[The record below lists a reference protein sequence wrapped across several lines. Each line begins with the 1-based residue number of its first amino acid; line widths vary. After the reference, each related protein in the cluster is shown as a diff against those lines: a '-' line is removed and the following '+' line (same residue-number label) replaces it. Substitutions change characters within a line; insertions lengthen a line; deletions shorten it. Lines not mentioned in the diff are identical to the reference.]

1 MSQRI
6 LKVNQLIKKELSQI
20 ILKEAE
26 FPKEALVTLTRVETL
41 PNLSECKVWISVIP
55 EGRFKEVFKILSRNI
70 YFIQQKLNK
79 RLKMKRVPKIR
90 FLEERK
96 TAEASKIEE
105 ILEKLKKE
113 EK

>member
-1 MSQRI
+1 MGQRI

-20 ILKEAE
+20 ILKEVE
-26 FPKEALVTLTRVETL
+26 FPKDVLVTLTRAETL
-41 PNLSECKVWISVIP
+41 PNLSDCKVWVSVMP
-55 EGRFKEVFKILSRNI
+55 EDRFKEVFKILNRSI

-79 RLKMKRVPKIR
+79 RLKMKRVPKIIFVR
-90 FLEERK
+90 ETK
-96 TAEASKIEE
+96 TVEAGKIEA